1 MERFR
6 QSEIIK
12 QLTAKQ
18 LVRQVYYTQLALLTI
33 SFFLGIFLFDRF
45 SSFADLWKFDFKL
58 VLLGVL
64 NGVAVVALD
73 AVMMKILPDR
83 FYDDGG
89 INEKIFSSLSFGG
102 IFLLSLVIAF
112 CEEFLFRGLIQTHT
126 NWWIAGIIFAAVHI
140 RYWGHWYLIVN
151 ILLLSFWISGIYE
164 LSGHSIAAVMSMHL
178 TIDFLLGLIIRKKA
192 KNQQEEGISNEN

>member
-18 LVRQVYYTQLALLTI
+18 LIQQVYYTQLALLTI

-45 SSFADLWKFDFKL
+45 SSFADLWKFDLRLIVF
-58 VLLGVL
+58 GVL
-64 NGVAVVALD
+64 NGVAVVLLD
-73 AVMMKILPDR
+73 VIMMKILPDR

-89 INEKIFSSLSFGG
+89 INKKIFSNLTGGG
-102 IFLLSLVIAF
+102 IFLISLAIAF
-112 CEEFLFRGLIQTHT
+112 CEEILFRGLVQTHT
-126 NWWIAGIIFAAVHI
+126 NWWIAGIIFAAIHI

-151 ILLLSFWISGIYE
+151 IFLLSFWISGIYE
-164 LSGHSIAAVMSMHL
+164 LTGHSITAVISMHF
-178 TIDFLLGLIIRKKA
+178 TIDFLLGLVIRKKA
-192 KNQQEEGISNEN
+192 KNEQKEGMSNEN